1 MTLLHLITRLTL
13 GGSARNTI
21 DSTAASVRAGYDTI
35 LATGPSGNEVN
46 ISHLAEETGCRLE
59 FIDSLRREISPLRD
73 LRALLATVRLIR
85 SNKVAIVHT
94 HTSKAGFIGR
104 LAARI
109 AGVPAIIHT
118 PHGHIFYGYFGRART
133 ALFVALERWAATF
146 SDRLIT
152 LTEQGIHEHLA
163 QGIGKREQ
171 YEAIPS
177 GVDTESLKR
186 QAPARETARE
196 RLGYLP
202 EERILVG
209 VGRLAPIKGFD
220 IAVRALPGLLARV
233 PTARLVLV
241 GEGPE
246 RAGLEELAVALGV
259 RHRLT
264 ITGVADDVPAF
275 LAAADLLVAPSRNE
289 GMGRVLVEAMSL
301 GVPVVAAKVG
311 GVASVIEPGRSGE
324 LVAPDDHAALARAII
339 LLLNNQRLLEA
350 YRVAGPA
357 RAEQFSLPVME
368 RNLLALYRQV
378 ALEKGLLFEAGEAD
392 ATSPALTTPR

>member
-35 LATGPSGNEVN
+35 LATGPSGDEVN

-59 FIDSLRREISPLRD
+59 VIDSLRREISPMHD
-73 LRALLATVRLIR
+73 TRALWETVRLIR
-85 SNKVAIVHT
+85 ANKVAIVHT

-104 LAARI
+104 LAARM

-152 LTEQGIHEHLA
+152 LTEQGVYEHLA

-171 YEAIPS
+171 YAAIPS
-177 GVDTESLKR
+177 GVDTEALRRRAPDR
-186 QAPARETARE
+186 QTARE

-202 EERILVG
+202 EERIVVG
-209 VGRLAPIKGFD
+209 VGRLVPIKGFD

-233 PTARLVLV
+233 PTAQLILV
-241 GEGPE
+241 GDGPE
-246 RAGLEELAVALGV
+246 RARLEELAVALRV

-264 ITGVADDVPAF
+264 ITGVDDDVPAV
-275 LAAADLLVAPSRNE
+275 LAAADILVAPSRNE
-289 GMGRVLVEAMSL
+289 GMGRVLVEAMTL

-324 LVAPDDHAALARAII
+324 LVAPDDHAALASAII
-339 LLLNNQRLLEA
+339 LLLNDQRRMEA
-350 YRVAGPA
+350 YRTAGPA

-378 ALEKGLLFEAGEAD
+378 ALEKGLSFEAYVGAP
-392 ATSPALTTPR
+392 SPVLTTRR